1 MVIKVECIGVN
12 PSCLNCKRAE
22 INALKAAE
30 KLKIEGVDVVVEKLD
45 IMSPELINKYG
56 LLMSPAIAVN
66 GVLKSNGKVPE
77 VRVIE
82 EFIEGALHDGQQE

>member
-1 MVIKVECIGVN
+1 LVIKVECIGVN

-30 KLKIEGVDVVVEKLD
+30 KQRNAGVDVLVEKLD

-66 GVLKSNGKVPE
+66 GVLKSNGKVPD

-82 EFIEGALHDGQQE
+82 EFIEDALRDGLQN

>member
-1 MVIKVECIGVN
+1 MECIGVN

-22 INALKAAE
+22 RNALKAAE
-30 KLKIEGVDVVVEKLD
+30 KLRSEGVDVVVEKLD

-66 GVLKSNGKVPE
+66 GVLMSNGKVPE
-77 VRVIE
+77 VRVIVK
-82 EFIEGALHDGQQE
+82 FIQDALHDE